1 MSEIEQGPRTTKSNG
16 ELIEHITRRV
26 IVLPDEQIAAREA
39 RIEEA
44 RVETIAA
51 VLRESWQAPRRHVD
65 TSVDR
70 SGPWG
75 IRLSEIE
82 SAIMAGKIWA
92 LIGARGNGKTQLAV
106 EAMRTWTSKGRSA
119 RYATAVEMFVDIKA
133 TYRKD
138 STESEAQVIAR
149 YRKPRL
155 LVIDEMSKRAE
166 TDWENT
172 ILFEILNKRYGD
184 KTDTILIANL
194 APADFSKNIDFSIA
208 RRLNETGGVIVC
220 DWPARF

>member
-1 MSEIEQGPRTTKSNG
+1 MSENQDRPQTTKSNG
-16 ELIEHITRRV
+16 EIIEFITQRV
-26 IVLPDEQIAAREA
+26 KVLPDEQIAAREA
-39 RIEEA
+39 RIEAA
-44 RVETIAA
+44 RVDTVAA
-51 VLRESWQAPRRHVD
+51 TLRESWQAPRRHVE
-65 TSVDR
+65 TAVDR

-75 IRLSEIE
+75 ARLLEIE

-92 LIGARGNGKTQLAV
+92 LIGTRGNGKTQLAV

-138 STESEAQVIAR
+138 STESEAHVIAR

-194 APADFSKNIDFSIA
+194 APADFAKNIDLSIA
-208 RRLNETGGVIVC
+208 RRLNETGGAIVC
-220 DWPARF
+220 DWPVKF